1 MVPGR
6 GGEEVD
12 GEERPGEVECGKRR
26 TAAREIWRWRD
37 GRKVVPDT
45 KEVPSGL
52 RDRVGDFIVER
63 MTHSLLLIL
72 SASCQWERP
81 LEPAIDSSLKSR

>member
-12 GEERPGEVECGKRR
+12 GEEGPGEVECGKRR
-26 TAAREIWRWRD
+26 TAAREIWRLRD
-37 GRKVVPDT
+37 SRKVVPDT

-52 RDRVGDFIVER
+52 RDRVGDFRVER
-63 MTHSLLLIL
+63 MTSVLLLIL
-72 SASCQWERP
+72 SASC
-81 LEPAIDSSLKSR
+81 

>member
-12 GEERPGEVECGKRR
+12 GEERPGVVECGKRR

-37 GRKVVPDT
+37 GRKVVPAT

-52 RDRVGDFIVER
+52 WDRVGDFRVER
-63 MTHSLLLIL
+63 MTSILLLIL
-72 SASCQWERP
+72 SASC
-81 LEPAIDSSLKSR
+81 